1 LSRGEGGRISCNH
14 VILWEKKI
22 SGSCRNYPSQV
33 GILKLESEKREKIE
47 RARRAA
53 RLFLCGLAAREHS
66 EKHLTAKV
74 AKGRAKDAKK
84 GQLQWL
90 VLSHLL
96 QIARLKENLK
106 TQRTR
111 RIRRGR

>member
-1 LSRGEGGRISCNH
+1 

-22 SGSCRNYPSQV
+22 SGSCRNYPAQV

-47 RARRAA
+47 EARRAA
-53 RLFLCGLAAREHS
+53 RLFFCGVAAREHS

-84 GQLQWL
+84 GPL
-90 VLSHLL
+90 VGGFCA
-96 QIARLKENLK
+96 IVANRTAEENLK
-106 TQRTR
+106 TQSTR
-111 RIRRGR
+111 RIRGGR